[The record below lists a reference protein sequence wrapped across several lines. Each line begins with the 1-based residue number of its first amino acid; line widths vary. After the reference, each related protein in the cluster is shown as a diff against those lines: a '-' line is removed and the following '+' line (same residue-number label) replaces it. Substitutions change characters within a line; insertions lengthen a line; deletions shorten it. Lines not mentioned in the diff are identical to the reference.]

1 MKRFVI
7 LATCM
12 FTFGASFAQK
22 KEQYD
27 PAKAQRLLIASGKC
41 ALTGSFTDA
50 RNHPIPGVQAFI
62 YGKDSSI
69 AASGYS
75 DSVGHYETN
84 SVFKG
89 VYYVKLVYPGAKTI
103 LVTDV
108 TLKPGFNPMNVK
120 SNAPMADTTIPAITF
135 MPAPVVKKKATQK
148 P

>member
-1 MKRFVI
+1 
-7 LATCM
+7 M
-12 FTFGASFAQK
+12 FTVGVSFAQK

-41 ALTGSFTDA
+41 ALTGTFTDA
-50 RNHPIPGVQAFI
+50 RNRPVPGVQAFI

-69 AASGYS
+69 AASGFS
-75 DSVGHYETN
+75 DSLGHYETN

-89 VYYVKLVYPGAKTI
+89 VYYVKLVYPAAKTI

-120 SNAPMADTTIPAITF
+120 SNAPEADTTVPATTY
-135 MPAPVVKKKATQK
+135 MPAPVVKKKGGAK